1 MNAETDTTNTENIAA
16 TLARVLPQPQMIHI
30 QGCSHLDEDEAV
42 AHFALPPGHTL
53 KAIDNEALRP
63 GPRQVK
69 LKADFATAQSFLA
82 YVTAHATTRSPTV
95 WTAFSP
101 RQNLLQFTAV
111 IDENTP
117 TDNRWRGHRAIY
129 KPAMSIEWATWI
141 QNNGA
146 DKIKGQVEFA
156 EFLEANER
164 DILAGPNF
172 PTSTDMLKMAT
183 EFEAH
188 AEKRLKSVIKL
199 QGGGVA
205 IDYVNSDNAETIER
219 MKVFSKFQL
228 GLPVFWTMPLTA
240 DAPVKGYPLV
250 ARLKYRQV
258 SGQVRFYYELIRP
271 DLVYQT
277 AALELIDE
285 IRNGLAESGVPLL
298 MGTAE

>member
-1 MNAETDTTNTENIAA
+1 MNAETTPQENIAA
-16 TLARVLPQPQMIHI
+16 TLAKVLPKPTQLHTQTAV
-30 QGCSHLDEDEAV
+30 GEDIAI
-42 AHFALPPGHTL
+42 AHFAMPPGYTL
-53 KAIDNEALRP
+53 KSVDHEALLP
-63 GPRQVK
+63 GPRKVN
-69 LKADFATAQSFLA
+69 LTATFATAQSFLA
-82 YVTAHATTRSPTV
+82 YVNAHATTRTPTV

-101 RQNLLQFTAV
+101 LNNLLQFIAV
-111 IDENTP
+111 IDEHTP
-117 TDNRWRGHRAIY
+117 GSNRWRGHKAVY

-141 QNNGA
+141 RNNGA
-146 DKIKGQVEFA
+146 EKIKGQVEFA

-164 DILAGPNF
+164 DILAGPTF
-172 PTSTDMLKMAT
+172 PSSTDMLKMAT

-219 MKVFSKFQL
+219 MKVFSRFQL
-228 GLPVFWTMPLTA
+228 GLPVFWTMPMTA

-285 IRNGLAESGVPLL
+285 VRNGLAEASIPLL
-298 MGTAE
+298 MGAAE